1 MKKTCSV
8 IAVLLCFILL
18 LSACGKEEAPN
29 QTTAAREA
37 QVLDVYYLAGDPA
50 AAFIARGYRSGTSN
64 LIINA
69 VAFQSVEEMDLRIS
83 AESGSGK
90 GADVVLFSS
99 TTTLDTAKMAANHA
113 FLDLAPYLSA
123 DNSFDADNYY
133 CVLDAGK
140 VGEQQAMMPLRF
152 QLQYFL
158 TSEEK
163 LAAGGISLKEG
174 YSASELMN
182 GLASNAA
189 TCNEDQ
195 SAIQCWFRG
204 TPGGILYD
212 ALRLT
217 NVQIADVSG
226 KTLTVTEDTFREYA
240 EYAQMAYGQFM
251 KSAQILKLYSRDF
264 IGGVS
269 KLTTMLSKD
278 SVPYQ
283 MRDYSAMFDQGLE
296 ERMEVLTLPNCGEPN
311 ALTADVTLY
320 AAVLQSADQPQAA
333 YDFIRYAMD
342 TGVGEVTNDLPVSR
356 KAVSAL
362 LDELCANSGK
372 NMNIG
377 SMNVKIPAMSE
388 ELRGSCENILGRIT
402 SGNIR
407 NSAIASIIDESMQNY
422 LMGKATFE
430 EACKVFQNRMNLYL
444 YE

>member
-29 QTTAAREA
+29 QTTAARGE
-37 QVLDVYYLAGDPA
+37 QVLDVYYLTGDPA
-50 AAFIARGYRSGTSN
+50 AAFIARGYRSGDSN

-69 VAFQSVEEMDLRIS
+69 EAFQSVEEMDLRIS
-83 AESGSGK
+83 TESGSGK
-90 GADVVLFSS
+90 GADVVLFSG

-123 DNSFDADNYY
+123 DNTFDAANYY

-140 VGEQQAMMPLRF
+140 VGELQAMMPLRF

-182 GLASNAA
+182 ALISNASS
-189 TCNEDQ
+189 CNEDQ
-195 SAIQCWFRG
+195 SAIQCLFRG

-226 KTLTVTEDTFREYA
+226 KNLSVTEDTFREYA

-264 IGGVS
+264 VGGVS
-269 KLTTMLSKD
+269 KLTTMLSRD

-320 AAVLQSADQPQAA
+320 AAALQSADQPQAA

-372 NMNIG
+372 SMNIG

-388 ELRGSCENILGRIT
+388 ELRGSCEKILERIT

-407 NSAIASIIDESMQNY
+407 NSAIAAIIDESMQNY

-430 EACKVFQNRMNLYL
+430 EACKMFQNRMNLYL

>member
-1 MKKTCSV
+1 MN
-8 IAVLLCFILL
+8 A
-18 LSACGKEEAPN
+18 
-29 QTTAAREA
+29 
-37 QVLDVYYLAGDPA
+37 
-50 AAFIARGYRSGTSN
+50 
-64 LIINA
+64 LI
-69 VAFQSVEEMDLRIS
+69 
-83 AESGSGK
+83 
-90 GADVVLFSS
+90 
-99 TTTLDTAKMAANHA
+99 
-113 FLDLAPYLSA
+113 
-123 DNSFDADNYY
+123 
-133 CVLDAGK
+133 
-140 VGEQQAMMPLRF
+140 
-152 QLQYFL
+152 
-158 TSEEK
+158 
-163 LAAGGISLKEG
+163 
-174 YSASELMN
+174 
-182 GLASNAA
+182 SNASS
-189 TCNEDQ
+189 CNEDQ
-195 SAIQCWFRG
+195 SAIQCLFRG

-226 KTLTVTEDTFREYA
+226 KNLSVTEDTFREYA

-264 IGGVS
+264 VGGVS
-269 KLTTMLSKD
+269 KLTTMLSRD

-320 AAVLQSADQPQAA
+320 AAALQSADQPQAA

-372 NMNIG
+372 SMNIG

-388 ELRGSCENILGRIT
+388 ELRGSCEKILERIT

-407 NSAIASIIDESMQNY
+407 NSAIAAIIDESMQNY

-430 EACKVFQNRMNLYL
+430 EACKMFQNRMNLYL